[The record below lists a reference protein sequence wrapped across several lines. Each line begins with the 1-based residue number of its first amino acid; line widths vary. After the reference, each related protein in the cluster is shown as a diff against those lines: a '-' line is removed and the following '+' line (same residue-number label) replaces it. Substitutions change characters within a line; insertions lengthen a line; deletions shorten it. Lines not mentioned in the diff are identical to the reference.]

1 MVNGKIKRRADDPGR
16 AGTAPSTPG
25 RLAIVHLVLR
35 FVNSTASELCVAEA
49 VRAPGLCY
57 GCGRSA
63 IRTRQKSS

>member
-16 AGTAPSTPG
+16 AVTAPHTPG
-25 RLAIVHLVLR
+25 RLAIVHLVLG
-35 FVNSTASELCVAEA
+35 FVNSTASELSVADA
-49 VRAPGLCY
+49 VGVLGSCY

>member
-25 RLAIVHLVLR
+25 RLTIVHLVLGV
-35 FVNSTASELCVAEA
+35 VNSTADELPVAEA
-49 VRAPGLCY
+49 VRALGSCY
-57 GCGRSA
+57 GCGRWA